1 MQLSFCCLTLILL
14 SITSCRDVAHGDTA
28 GRNPPVQ
35 LAFPNGISWKA
46 VFDAGFRPK
55 HLPGLERKKA
65 ECVDQG
71 VMFTFRQQP
80 GFELDKGRLMFELQS
95 DDSIRIIEDVSRVPI
110 SMEDA
115 EKRLKAFHALFAS
128 ELRKKGSVPP
138 LMDKARGG
146 VMALSDYYAMAED
159 EGYTIHYGFTGS
171 FQPKTPLLPVFM
183 IALRHSMK
191 APPLPIRRKVVEPPA
206 GYEWYS
212 LDPKVSTPD
221 PKPPK

>member
-1 MQLSFCCLTLILL
+1 MHL
-14 SITSCRDVAHGDTA
+14 SIWHLPLLLLTMISCRDVAQSDTA
-28 GRNPPVQ
+28 HRNPPVQ
-35 LAFPNGISWKA
+35 LAFPSGLSWKA

-55 HLPGLERKKA
+55 HVPGLDTVMA
-65 ECVDQG
+65 ECVAQE
-71 VMFTFRQQP
+71 VLFTFRQQP

-95 DDSIRIIEDVSRVPI
+95 DDSIRIIEHVSRVPI
-110 SMEDA
+110 SMEEA
-115 EKRLKAFHALFAS
+115 ERRLKAFHALFAS
-128 ELRKKGSVPP
+128 ELRQKGSVPP

-146 VMALSDYYAMAED
+146 VMALSEFYAMAED
-159 EGYTIHYGFTGS
+159 DGYTIHYGFTGS

-183 IALRHSMK
+183 IALRHNMD
-191 APPLPIRRKVVEPPA
+191 AVPLPIRRKVVEPPA